1 MTTQPQLISFEIDAF
16 IVDRRAS
23 NRSPR
28 TIQYYDDEL
37 RHFKNYLERNH
48 VITLDVLT
56 ANHIRQFLIEMATHR
71 NDGGVHAAF
80 RAVKAFIRWYSDE
93 IEDERYISMMRK
105 IRPPSPSKE
114 PLPGVPMEYVRA
126 MLDTCERKTLAG
138 QRDRSIL
145 VTLVDTGVRR
155 AEFYVLNI
163 ENVNLKTGAVQI
175 IEGKGK
181 KNRTVVMG
189 ATARREL
196 IRYLRYRQEA
206 KPSSPLYTKLDGED
220 RLGMEGLRDIIYR
233 RAAQANIPSPTI
245 HDFRRTF
252 AIESLRGGV
261 DIVTLMHL
269 MGHANTIVLQ
279 RYLKYV
285 EQDLINGHE
294 KSSPGDRL

>member
-1 MTTQPQLISFEIDAF
+1 MDTQPRLISFEIDAF
-16 IVDRRAS
+16 VIDRRAS

-28 TIQYYDDEL
+28 TIQYYEDEL
-37 RHFKNYLERNH
+37 RHFRNYLERNQ
-48 VITLDVLT
+48 VMTIDTLT
-56 ANHIRQFLIEMATHR
+56 ATHIRQFLIDLSTHR

-80 RAVKAFIRWYSDE
+80 RAVKAFVRWYGDE
-93 IEDERYISMMRK
+93 IEDPRYTSMMRK
-105 IRPPSPSKE
+105 VRPPSPSKE
-114 PLPGVPMEYVRA
+114 PLPGVPMEHVRV

-145 VTLVDTGVRR
+145 LTLVDTGVRR
-155 AEFYVLNI
+155 AEFCKLNI
-163 ENVNLKTGAVQI
+163 QDVNLKTGAVQI

-189 ATARREL
+189 ANARREL
-196 IRYLRYRQEA
+196 IRYLRYRPES
-206 KPSSPLYTKLDGED
+206 KPSSPLYAKLDGED
-220 RLGMEGLRDIIYR
+220 RLSMEGLRDVLFR
-233 RAAQANIPSPTI
+233 RAELARVPPPSI

-269 MGHANTIVLQ
+269 MGHADTIVLQ
-279 RYLKYV
+279 RYLRYV
-285 EQDLINGHE
+285 DQDLINGHE